1 MTTAS
6 NTTCV
11 NSTSPRFN
19 RYLCIVLLVAE
30 VNNLIAILRFQDTV
44 NARTKVFAA
53 ESLDDTRFAPGDYK
67 YLDDEGLE
75 QPLKSFGEKTEK

>member
-6 NTTCV
+6 NITFV

-19 RYLCIVLLVAE
+19 LCVVLLVAFAKKY
-30 VNNLIAILRFQDTV
+30 NILYFQGTV
-44 NARTKVFAA
+44 NARAKVFAA
-53 ESLDDTRFAPGDYK
+53 DSLDDTRFAPGDYK